1 MYIYV
6 LLLAIVDIDY
16 SNLNAKLIRHKI
28 RNCV

>member
-1 MYIYV
+1 MYI